1 MHKFFKNFVVRQN
14 EGTKMMWLNREGTKK
29 IETKKTQ
36 LSCWTPTEPRNR
48 LSIRYRM
55 LFFVMTGL
63 RNHDFYWN
71 SYSNKFVLIL
81 SFFIVGYKKKSN
93 DFVIII
99 KTTFFSFWPEWLV
112 QSQKMNQENE
122 NNDWLGEQF
131 SEDLH
136 RDKEELFTWRQKI
149 TGYYR
154 GH

>member
-1 MHKFFKNFVVRQN
+1 MKEQKWCDWIVKEQKKLRQ
-14 EGTKMMWLNREGTKK
+14 
-29 IETKKTQ
+29 KKTQ

-99 KTTFFSFWPEWLV
+99 KTTFFSFWPESLV